1 MAAKRDQ
8 VPKAPPA
15 IEQFV
20 RQLLVTNK
28 AVALYPP
35 SSTIPRDTAEDAVEI
50 LQGALREQSEVR
62 LVVNKH
68 GMHYEGTTL
77 FQGQTAFVAF
87 AYDLYSRG
95 ISDVRFHAGI
105 EATDIIAFLQVLKIP
120 AAEILTSGG
129 FEARIWEHNVGT
141 ITVTETQIT
150 LVDGDAALEDVV
162 AEQDSFEREE
172 IDALLEA
179 AMVSRPRDSVTLAR
193 IVGRSAIMRDYLNE
207 TFDNGGGGTLGLAA
221 ASARFVELADFAFQ
235 MDPDDRDESMR
246 SLAEAL
252 WQLPAPLRR
261 ELLVENV
268 LPEARTSASL
278 SAVVR
283 QMDVD
288 EVCRMFVDGL
298 GTGEVS
304 KEGLVRAIRN
314 LSLISMAD
322 RDDVVHAA
330 GAAMLGAGL
339 EEPFI
344 SNVLESAAPSR
355 LTIRERPGGPIATER
370 PADTIFKLMDL
381 APLPSAIE
389 DQDNPEL
396 DALRDEARRGIT
408 DGDVIGA
415 LVSLVSMDIRE
426 VQFAATMS
434 MLEDSL
440 DLLIARGEL
449 DVAADAAVSMLLAA
463 DNPEL
468 TPEQKLR
475 ILRAVQRF
483 ARPSDVREIAKA
495 LRLYKD
501 GTVEHDSARRLLETL
516 GPLAIPP
523 LLEQLADEPDMS
535 SRKAMVDLLSQLS
548 SHYVPELGAH
558 VSDPRWY
565 FVRNVVGILGS
576 SRSSA
581 ALPYLERT
589 LRHQDARVRRETIR
603 ALSSISDRLAN
614 EMLVA
619 ALQDDDAQNVQLAA
633 RYLGVT
639 AGLAAVGPLEQVARG
654 EGRGNRE
661 NGPRVEAIE
670 SLGKLDS
677 VESLP
682 VLEALAGRRKII
694 NAGKARELRAAAE
707 AAIARIRE
715 KGGDR

>member
-535 SRKAMVDLLSQLS
+535 ARKAMVDLLSQLS